1 MFNFQSWSEEFL
13 QKANEPMSKELT
25 GVFLKVFQME
35 ESNVSMPEAQDQFMY
50 KLIDQRAKFIGLD
63 MTEASK
69 VFLMLLAQS
78 PGSAVMY
85 LYAMRS
91 KATYVDMKILTE
103 LFPVGFLSSI
113 DMEIMWDKQK
123 GYNCEEQFDNCLD
136 NCIFKPAHTA

>member
-1 MFNFQSWSEEFL
+1 MFNFQSWSKEFL
-13 QKANEPMSKELT
+13 QKANQQMSKELT
-25 GVFLKVFQME
+25 GVFLKVLQME
-35 ESNVSMPEAQDQFMY
+35 TSNISMPEAKEQFMY
-50 KLIDQRAKFIGLD
+50 KLIEQRANFIGLD

-91 KATYVDMKILTE
+91 KTTSLDMKSLAE
-103 LFPVGFLSSI
+103 LFPVGFLSAN
-113 DMEIMWDKQK
+113 DMEMMWDKQK

-136 NCIFKPAHTA
+136 NCIFKPAHT